1 MKGKWMK
8 RALSIMLISVFAV
21 TLCVGIGLKTVKAEE
36 TADTL
41 MERKNRTRSGQ
52 KIGCASHVLFPI
64 LRGYKR

>member
-41 MERKNRTRSGQ
+41 ATLFSETNTYST
-52 KIGCASHVLFPI
+52 ASDRI
-64 LRGYKR
+64 TLRDTSNAL